1 MDINKIFIYIKKNK
15 HPIGVFMVFLF
26 HVFSISYW
34 LYIDKS
40 QPSWG
45 DQTDYLL
52 RTFMFYDNLSFA
64 SLEDLKKILFTS
76 GLRPPLF
83 MYLPSIFYLI
93 NYSIDAAILT
103 NVVFL
108 FFLYL
113 SIYGIGSTIINRNA
127 GLLSVIIISL
137 FPMIYGMSRNFLLD
151 LPLTAM
157 FSLSI
162 YLLILANDFKHKKY
176 SILLGIVIGLSMLVK
191 WSSPIFFIYPFYF
204 ILKRIKI
211 FNIISNYKDRRENYQ
226 IKNILITIFIAVF
239 TCSYWYLPNLLNILE
254 VFKLSAPG
262 SDVIPLFGLS
272 GVFNLKS
279 FLFYIIG
286 IINHIGSFSFMII
299 FIIGLFF
306 YRKFDDNDKLFI
318 GTIVFVLVFFT
329 ILIENK
335 EFRYVLPLSPLFA
348 VFISKTLTY
357 FIAENKIRI
366 FSICLVISVGVVQFF
381 YISFGKNSLGMNFS
395 FPTFLEDPVSKII
408 LFSKNHRYGYEN
420 YEHSWIETPSIEDWK
435 TVEILN
441 SIQLNFDSKKK
452 IPKLFIIPFLE
463 KFQIGHFKLYA
474 KINGINISL
483 THRNRKF
490 EDFKEQMVNYDFIV
504 SKTGNINAFHGTDKN
519 INDIKNFFNYNYS
532 DNFEIID
539 SFLLPDNSYA
549 ILYKNKF
556 RK

>member
-1 MDINKIFIYIKKNK
+1 MDLNKISFFIKNNI
-15 HPIGVFMVFLF
+15 HPIGVFVVFLF

-52 RTFMFYDNLSFA
+52 RTFTFYDNLSFT
-64 SLEDLKKILFTS
+64 SLEDFKKILFTS

-83 MYLPSIFYLI
+83 MYLPSIFYLF
-93 NYSIDAAILT
+93 NYSIDAAIST
-103 NVVFL
+103 NIIFL
-108 FFLYL
+108 FILYF
-113 SIYGIGSTIINRNA
+113 STYGIGKTISNKKV
-127 GLLSVIIISL
+127 GLLAVLVISF

-151 LPLTAM
+151 FPLTAM

-162 YLLILANDFKHKKY
+162 YLLILSNNFKHKKY
-176 SILLGIVIGLSMLVK
+176 SILLGFVIGLSMLVK
-191 WSSPIFFIYPFYF
+191 WSFPIFFIYPFYF
-204 ILKRIKI
+204 ILKRIKVL
-211 FNIISNYKDRRENYQ
+211 NISFKHKYYQ
-226 IKNILITIFIAVF
+226 LKNILITIFIAVL

-306 YRKFDDNDKLFI
+306 YKKFDDNDKLFI
-318 GTIVFVLVFFT
+318 RNIAFVLVFFT

-348 VFISKTLTY
+348 VFISKTLLC
-357 FIAENKIRI
+357 FISENKIRI
-366 FSICLVISVGVVQFF
+366 FSICLVISISIVQFF
-381 YISFGKNSLGMNFS
+381 YISFGKKSFEINFS
-395 FPTFLEDPVSKII
+395 VPTFLEDPLSTII
-408 LFSKNHRYGYEN
+408 LFSKNHRYGYKG
-420 YEHSWIETPSIEDWK
+420 YEHSWIEAPSNEEWK

-441 SIQLNFDSKKK
+441 SIQLNSDSKKK

-474 KINGINISL
+474 KMNGINISL

-490 EDFKEQMVNYDFIV
+490 VEFKNQMVDYDFII
-504 SKTGNINAFHGTDKN
+504 SKTGNINAFHSIDEN
-519 INDIKNFFNYNYS
+519 INDINNFFNFSYR

-539 SFLLPDNSYA
+539 SFLLPDNSFA
-549 ILYKNKF
+549 FLYKNKF
-556 RK
+556 YE